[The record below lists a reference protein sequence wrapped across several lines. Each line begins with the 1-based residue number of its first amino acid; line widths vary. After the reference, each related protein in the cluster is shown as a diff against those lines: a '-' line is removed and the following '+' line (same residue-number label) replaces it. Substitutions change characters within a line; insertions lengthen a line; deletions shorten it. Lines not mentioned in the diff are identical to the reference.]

1 MDSVS
6 HYYIDDTSPSF
17 INDLKIVYKNRVIT
31 PQKSAEEL
39 FESLK
44 SEFKIHKIV
53 LTDILNLMTLE
64 TIKWAM
70 KKLSPEAE
78 IYSLVRDE
86 NSEKFYKYLQDRF
99 ALHPALCILYD
110 KPSGRICSNSC
121 ELLDTY
127 ITILRGIDKKDIEDN
142 SAEYK
147 FYLNSMYYYD
157 TYKK

>member
-6 HYYIDDTSPSF
+6 HNNIDDTSPSL
-17 INDLKIVYKNRVIT
+17 IKDLKKIYKNRVIT

-44 SEFKIHKIV
+44 NEFKIYKIV
-53 LTDILNLMTLE
+53 STDILNLMTLE

-70 KKLSPEAE
+70 KKLSSEAE
-78 IYSLVRDE
+78 IYSLVRNE

-99 ALHPALCILYD
+99 VLHPALCILYD
-110 KPSGRICSNSC
+110 KSSGKICSNNC

-147 FYLNSMYYYD
+147 SYLYSMYFYD